1 MYTEG
6 SGQIIFPH
14 IHEKTIPPGP
24 RVFLGCPEVCSVLT
38 RRKGH
43 VSRAILKLE
52 RLEVSV
58 TGAKKRL
65 KIPLLFLTSETLNF
79 ESGHFFESHKHLQSA
94 ADMILVLTSF

>member
-1 MYTEG
+1 M
-6 SGQIIFPH
+6 
-14 IHEKTIPPGP
+14 
-24 RVFLGCPEVCSVLT
+24 GCPEVCSVLT

-65 KIPLLFLTSETLNF
+65 KIPLLFLTSETLDF
-79 ESGHFFESHKHLQSA
+79 ESEHVFESHEDLQRSTNMMLA
-94 ADMILVLTSF
+94 LTSFSMDQIGPNMGQIGPKQPILEVETQD